1 MSRQEKKRKKYIK
14 AVQRRLNLPR
24 DVKSRVMSDLISSL
38 EARAEAGQTE
48 EEIYGELGS
57 PKKVAAELDEQMK
70 EYAYT
75 KSPWRWACF
84 AIAVL
89 GGVLLVFD
97 GITNLLAYLLTRSIN
112 EAGSVGIIGGAD
124 GPTAIFLTRT
134 GGPSDAFIWA
144 LLLVMGIL
152 GFWQLSRIKQK

>member
-48 EEIYGELGS
+48 EEIYEEMGS
-57 PKKVAAELDEQMK
+57 SKKVAAELNEQMK

-124 GPTAIFLTRT
+124 GPTAIFVTRT
-134 GGPSDAFIWA
+134 GGTSDAFIWV